1 MPGDAALRP
10 DSGAVVDETSLESAL
25 GALLFAAGKLE
36 PEDLA
41 RAQRLQAA
49 NGEAFPHLLTKL
61 GLVSDQDM
69 AAALSELLDLPVAG
83 SHDYPEIALHDGA
96 LSSKFLKEV
105 QAIPVADQPEGLV
118 LAMANPLDEFAL
130 NAVRLKLGC
139 NILPWV
145 GLPADIEA
153 AFERLYGSGRSA
165 LGAIVETLEQ
175 PELDV
180 SGDDI
185 ERLKDQASEAPVIR
199 LVNALVT
206 RAVEQRA
213 SDIHIE
219 PYENKLR
226 VRYRVDGVLAEV
238 ALPPAGLNAAIVS
251 RIKIM
256 ANLNIAERRFP
267 QDGRITLAVR
277 GKEIELRVS
286 TMPNVHGE
294 SVVLR
299 ILDRDAVALDF
310 DTLGFDPGAKEN
322 LLEVLQQPNGIV
334 LVTGPTGSGKT
345 TTLYAALTVL
355 NTPDVKIVTIEDP
368 VEYQLEGINQIQVK
382 PQIDLTFAA
391 LLRSILRH
399 DPNIIMVGEVRDLE
413 TAQIGVQ
420 AALTGHLVLSTLHTN
435 SAAASIVRLL
445 DMGLESY
452 LLSSTINGILAQ
464 RLVRLLCADC
474 REPYRPSAELL
485 AQTRIDRILQDSP
498 DRLYRARG
506 CARCHGTGFHG
517 RSCVT
522 EMLVVSDRLR
532 DLVLRQAPAHEFERA
547 AVEAGMQTLFHDGI
561 RRAAAGDTSLE
572 EVLRVTREG

>member
-1 MPGDAALRP
+1 MPEDAASGPGAADRP
-10 DSGAVVDETSLESAL
+10 DRDSAL
-25 GALLFAAGKLE
+25 GDLLIADGKLE
-36 PEDLA
+36 PADLA
-41 RAQRLQAA
+41 RARRLRAA
-49 NGEAFPHLLTKL
+49 NGESLSRLLTKL

-69 AAALSELLDLPVAG
+69 VAALSKLLAQPVAG
-83 SHDYPEIALHDGA
+83 PRDYPEVALLDGE
-96 LSSKFLKEV
+96 LSAKFLKEAR
-105 QAIPVADQPEGLV
+105 AIPLADQPDGLV
-118 LAMANPLDEFAL
+118 LAMADPLDDFAL
-130 NAVRLKLGC
+130 NAVRLKLGREV
-139 NILPWV
+139 LPRV
-145 GLPADIEA
+145 ALPADIEA

-165 LGAIVETLEQ
+165 LGAIVETLDQ
-175 PELDV
+175 PELEV
-180 SGDDI
+180 SDEDI

-219 PYENKLR
+219 PFENKLR

-238 ALPPAGLNAAIVS
+238 AMPPAGLNAAIVS

-286 TMPNVHGE
+286 TMPTVHGE
-294 SVVLR
+294 GVVLR
-299 ILDRDAVALDF
+299 ILDRDAVSLDF
-310 DTLGFDPGAKEN
+310 DALGFDAATKDRVFQ
-322 LLEVLQQPNGIV
+322 VLRQPNGIV

-345 TTLYAALTVL
+345 TTLYAALAVL

-382 PQIDLTFAA
+382 PQIELTFAS

-452 LLSSTINGILAQ
+452 LLGSTINGILAQ
-464 RLVRLLCADC
+464 RLVRLLCPGC
-474 REPYRPSAELL
+474 REPYRPSAGLL
-485 AQTRIDRILQDSP
+485 AQAGIDRVVREQP

-506 CARCHGTGFHG
+506 CEHCHGTGYRG

-522 EMLVVSDRLR
+522 EMLVMSEALR
-532 DLVLRQAPAHEFERA
+532 ELVLRRAPAHEIEQA
-547 AVEAGMQTLFHDGI
+547 AVRAGMRTLFHDGL
-561 RRAAAGDTSLE
+561 RRALAGDTSLE